1 MEKAIF
7 NVNKIFKTPLRVDN
21 LFLKIKRFRRLML

>member
-7 NVNKIFKTPLRVDN
+7 NVNKIFKTPLQVDN
-21 LFLKIKRFRRLML
+21 LFLKFKRFRRCML